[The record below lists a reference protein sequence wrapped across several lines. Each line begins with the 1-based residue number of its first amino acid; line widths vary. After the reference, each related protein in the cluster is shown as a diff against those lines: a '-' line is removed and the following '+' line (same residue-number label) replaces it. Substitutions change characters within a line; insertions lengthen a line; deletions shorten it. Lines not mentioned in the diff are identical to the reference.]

1 MTLDL
6 GSGARVLCICNGHP
20 DSKPGSVT
28 PMIGLRVSQDFAA
41 TILEREREKEKE
53 KESEEERGGSG
64 DVRQGSGVGCGIVA
78 ELRLLFG
85 PCCLSSQGNQ
95 QNSALKHTVRF

>member
-6 GSGARVLCICNGHP
+6 GSEARVLCICNGHP

-41 TILEREREKEKE
+41 TILERERER
-53 KESEEERGGSG
+53 ERERKRVRRREGARATYGKAPGSA
-64 DVRQGSGVGCGIVA
+64 VG
-78 ELRLLFG
+78 L
-85 PCCLSSQGNQ
+85 
-95 QNSALKHTVRF
+95 